1 MQTLGKVW
9 LRGAKSAFGSYD
21 DVMVLHGRG
30 YVCADRLLYSTSQN
44 SLSRVLAL
52 EAVRGQLL
60 VSDLLLL
67 LLLCLLLLV

>member
-1 MQTLGKVW
+1 MRTSDRIW
-9 LRGAKSAFGSYD
+9 LQGAKSAVWSYD
-21 DVMVLHGRG
+21 DVMVLHHGR

-52 EAVRGQLL
+52 EAVCGQLL
-60 VSDLLLL
+60 VPDLLLL